1 MERSINELF
10 QISMKTLQDM
20 IDVNTVVGDIKKL
33 NDEVSVIPISKVKCS
48 YVTGGIEQNKKD
60 YNDSL
65 NIPFGG
71 ATGGMLTIE
80 PVAFLVV
87 SNGSIEVLHLEDKTH
102 LYEKIIDGSVEAINE
117 VKKMITKK

>member
-10 QISMKTLQDM
+10 QISMKTLEEM

-33 NDEVSVIPISKVKCS
+33 NDEVSVIPISRVKCS
-48 YVTGGIEQNKKD
+48 YVTGGIESNKREN
-60 YNDSL
+60 ND
-65 NIPFGG
+65 NVTIPFGG

-80 PVAFLVV
+80 PVAFLTI

-102 LYEKIIDGSVEAINE
+102 IYEKIIDTGVDVVNE
-117 VKKMITKK
+117 VRKMVGKK

>member
-1 MERSINELF
+1 MEHSINDLF

-33 NDEVSVIPISKVKCS
+33 NEEVSVIPISRVKCS
-48 YVTGGIEQNKKD
+48 YVTGGIEQHKREHND
-60 YNDSL
+60 NYNM
-65 NIPFGG
+65 PFGG

-87 SNGSIEVLHLEDKTH
+87 NDTTINVLHLEDKTH
-102 LYEKIIDGSVEAINE
+102 IYEKLIDTGIEAIDE
-117 VKKMITKK
+117 VKKMISKK

>member
-33 NDEVSVIPISKVKCS
+33 NDEVSVIPISRVKCS
-48 YVTGGIEQNKKD
+48 YVTGGIEQNKKEHSD
-60 YNDSL
+60 TL
-65 NIPFGG
+65 NMPFGG

-87 SNGSIEVLHLEDKTH
+87 NNDNIEVLHLEDKTH
-102 LYEKIIDGSVEAINE
+102 IYEKIIDTSVDAINE
-117 VKKMITKK
+117 VKKMVTKK

>member
-33 NDEVSVIPISKVKCS
+33 NDDVSVIPISKVKCS
-48 YVTGGIEQNKKD
+48 YVTGGIEQNKKEHSD
-60 YNDSL
+60 NL
-65 NIPFGG
+65 NVPFGG

-87 SNGSIEVLHLEDKTH
+87 SDDNIEVLHLEDKTH
-102 LYEKIIDGSVEAINE
+102 IYEKIIDTSVEAINE
-117 VKKMITKK
+117 VKKMIGKK